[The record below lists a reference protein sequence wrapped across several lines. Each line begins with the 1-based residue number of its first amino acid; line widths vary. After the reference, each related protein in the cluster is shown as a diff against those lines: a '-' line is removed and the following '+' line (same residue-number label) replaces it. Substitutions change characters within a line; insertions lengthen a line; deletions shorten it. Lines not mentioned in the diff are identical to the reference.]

1 MFRHRNKLVHVAAA
15 VVLLAMSAALWPSM
29 GASATHASSAI
40 YALASPTAVCPTPGN
55 NACIT
60 NTPTAGVTLNGL
72 NQTVS
77 YNLLFTLSNST
88 PGNWHVTITSTQF
101 AAGSHT
107 LPTNASNVTGVITV
121 PNCTGNTCPSNMITY
136 SVPVPVPAGS
146 PAPTPNTFYDNSTG
160 SSTHGVGTFNL
171 QATIQVAVPANAYA
185 VNYTSTIT
193 IAFVSGSP

>member
-1 MFRHRNKLVHVAAA
+1 MFRDRSKLVQAA
-15 VVLLAMSAALWPSM
+15 VALALVAMSTALWPSL

-60 NTPTAGVTLNGL
+60 NTPTVGVTLNGL
-72 NQTVS
+72 DQSVS
-77 YNLLFTLSNST
+77 YNLLFSLSNST

-101 AAGSHT
+101 KAGSHT
-107 LPTNASNVTGVITV
+107 LPTNASSVTAVTTV

-136 SVPVPVPAGS
+136 PVSVPAGS
-146 PAPTPNTFYDNSTG
+146 PAPTPNTFYDNNTG
-160 SSTHGVGTFNL
+160 SSTHGVGTFNI
-171 QATIQVAVPANAYA
+171 QGTIKVTVPANAYA

-193 IAFVSGSP
+193 IAFISGSP